1 MSKSDLHAAQCY
13 YWKGW
18 LRCLSSGFAELA
30 PWTVAKHK
38 ASFPWPLPTHL
49 LGVGDG
55 LFVPQLSWKKVSV
68 PVGGWEEG
76 ALQGGISRGKQR
88 IAGLGHS
95 AWRNIRYPT
104 AISRWSC
111 SGFAVCRAGASLPVS
126 LGQLIPPQAAE
137 GAPCSGR
144 PPPPSLSGGMGVLS
158 LGLNLAQSSR
168 TLPGV
173 LPLLRG

>member
-38 ASFPWPLPTHL
+38 ASFPRPLPTHL

-76 ALQGGISRGKQR
+76 TLQGGISRGKQR

-95 AWRNIRYPT
+95 AGEIFG
-104 AISRWSC
+104 I
-111 SGFAVCRAGASLPVS
+111 
-126 LGQLIPPQAAE
+126 
-137 GAPCSGR
+137 
-144 PPPPSLSGGMGVLS
+144 
-158 LGLNLAQSSR
+158 
-168 TLPGV
+168 
-173 LPLLRG
+173 LLRSQDGPARALLCVGLGHRYLSALVNSSPRRLLRELCAVADPPHLHSQGAWGCFLLA